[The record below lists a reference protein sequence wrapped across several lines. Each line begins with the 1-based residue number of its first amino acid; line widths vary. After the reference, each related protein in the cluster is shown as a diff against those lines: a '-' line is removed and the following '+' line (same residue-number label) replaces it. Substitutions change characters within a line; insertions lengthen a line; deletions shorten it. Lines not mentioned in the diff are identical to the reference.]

1 MSLRRLTLVV
11 LSLAACRGRSDAP
24 SRAATRPAGPIR
36 LVANE
41 YAFASLPD
49 TVHSGWHEFMVV
61 NQGTQPH
68 MAVIARLDGG
78 KTFSDYLAGVKANTP
93 MPWLREVGGV
103 NAVLPG
109 DSLVIA
115 ADLPA
120 GRYIASCYVADST
133 GILHVLKGMASTF
146 TVATSGAGVPAIAE
160 PTGDDTVHLTSY
172 RIAFASPPVSGRH
185 IFRVEDV
192 DSIDA
197 NHDLV
202 IVRLQEGK
210 TPQDV
215 MTWLTSMRGAPPFST
230 AGATTGIEPG
240 RHDYIHVNLTPGR
253 YLALC
258 FMPDHTDGKPHYMH
272 GMTAA
277 FTVGT

>member
-1 MSLRRLTLVV
+1 M
-11 LSLAACRGRSDAP
+11 
-24 SRAATRPAGPIR
+24 
-36 LVANE
+36 VASE
-41 YAFASLPD
+41 FAFASVPD
-49 TVHSGWHEFMVV
+49 TVQPGWHEFMVV
-61 NQGTQPH
+61 NQGKQPH
-68 MAVIARLDGG
+68 MAVIARLDSG
-78 KTFSDYLAGVKANTP
+78 KTVSEYLAAVKARTP

-109 DSLVIA
+109 DSLVTA

-120 GRYIASCYVADST
+120 GRYIAACYVADSA
-133 GILHVLKGMASTF
+133 GVPHVMDGMVATF
-146 TVATSGAGVPAIAE
+146 TVATSAAGVPAIAE
-160 PTGDDTVHLTSY
+160 PSGDDTVHLTSY
-172 RIAFASPPVSGRH
+172 RIAFASPPVTGRH
-185 IFRVEDV
+185 IFRVQDV

-210 TPQDV
+210 TQQDV
-215 MTWLTSMRGAPPFST
+215 MTWLNSMRGAPPFSV

-258 FMPDHTDGKPHYMH
+258 FMPDKTDGKPHFAH

-277 FTVGT
+277 FTVGA